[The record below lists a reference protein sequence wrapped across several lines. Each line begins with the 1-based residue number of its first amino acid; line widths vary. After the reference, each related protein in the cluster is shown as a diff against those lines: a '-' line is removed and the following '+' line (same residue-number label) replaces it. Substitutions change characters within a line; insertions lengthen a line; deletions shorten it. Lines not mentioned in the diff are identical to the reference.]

1 MSNTK
6 KTRSRQKELYRVRNW
21 SEYDRAL
28 VQRGSLTVW
37 VSDDFEKTWFYCGP
51 TQRGSQFD
59 YSAQA
64 IEVMLTMKNVYHLPN
79 RATEGFIRSLFA
91 LLAITLSVPDH
102 TTISRRG
109 KTLKVC
115 LPKRA
120 RGNLDIVMDSTGL
133 KIYGEGE
140 WKVRTHGKSKR
151 RTWRKLHLSVDRK
164 SGEIQAAE
172 LTEAGISD
180 DTKAEAMLI
189 QIEQPINSL
198 AADGSYDKRCVYKSL
213 HKHAPAAKVLI
224 PPRKDARIWQHGNTK
239 AERLKRDEN
248 LRYIRKHGRTA
259 WKHDSGYHG
268 RSLAETAMF
277 RIKTIFGDQLSARLL
292 ETQTTQALIRCAA
305 LNKMTH
311 LGMPVSYKVNA

>member
-37 VSDDFEKTWFYCGP
+37 VLDDFEKTWFYCGP

-259 WKHDSGYHG
+259 WKHDSGYHA
-268 RSLAETAMF
+268 RSLAETAIF

-305 LNKMTH
+305 LNKMTQ
-311 LGMPVSYKVNA
+311 LGMPVSYKVTA

>member
-180 DTKAEAMLI
+180 DTKAEAMLM
-189 QIEQPINSL
+189 QIEQPINSV

-259 WKHDSGYHG
+259 WKHDSGYHA

-311 LGMPVSYKVNA
+311 LGMPVSYKVTA

>member
-180 DTKAEAMLI
+180 DTKAEAMLM

-259 WKHDSGYHG
+259 WKHDSGYHA

-311 LGMPVSYKVNA
+311 LGMPVSYKVTA